1 VKEEMK
7 KYNLNV
13 LGISEARWMDEGD
26 FESDGYRVMYS
37 GGKERQRG
45 VAIILDRDTAKRV
58 VEIKRCGDR
67 IMMVKLNGELVNMSI
82 IQIYMPTTGHDDEE
96 VDTVYEKLQELVDA
110 QKGSDHVVI
119 MGDWNA
125 VVREGIDELV
135 VEKFGLGLKNERGEK
150 LIRFL

>member
-1 VKEEMK
+1 MQEIKMGTWNVRTLNVKGKLENVEQEMK

-26 FESDGYRVMYS
+26 FESDGYRVIYS

-67 IMMVKLNGELVNMSI
+67 MIN
-82 IQIYMPTTGHDDEE
+82 
-96 VDTVYEKLQELVDA
+96 
-110 QKGSDHVVI
+110 
-119 MGDWNA
+119 
-125 VVREGIDELV
+125 
-135 VEKFGLGLKNERGEK
+135 
-150 LIRFL
+150 